1 MPDNDVNPLKEIFE
15 KLHGQITEAE
25 KKGEEINIPKFINEV
40 VDSFTKLRDSLGTT
54 FGQFENSLGKISQLG
69 IPFSKSL
76 SESAHG
82 ISNLKSVF
90 TDLTNKGVAP
100 LGKAAT
106 ALTGPAGIAATGVLI
121 LAKGILDFTK
131 MMADA
136 RVAMAEMSASVGSF
150 GDLAGRTRETFKLAS
165 ELAGK
170 FNYKLDATQ
179 KIIGALVS
187 AGIEPSA
194 ENIKALI
201 KDFTELQIGL
211 GITSGT
217 TQSVV
222 KYLRQEY
229 NVKGDELVRT
239 LALIKGHKELNMT
252 TDNYLQT
259 VVNLARGM
267 IDFGIGAYSISK
279 NLRTA
284 VTEIGLGAERAQ
296 TYVKEMMM
304 GPRQAGLG
312 QRAFLAERLGV
323 GGGNV
328 LSGAAQIGY
337 GMQPAMLGKEVIKM
351 ASREMG
357 FGNLPSR
364 EEMKKGTNEQWGMG
378 AQIAQFAKQ
387 FGVNERTVYE
397 ELGLPVKKQLEPL
410 ESMAGDAKEMSGKMT
425 GGLKV
430 ISESRY
436 FLQKIEGWMQKQ
448 YLGFAGKSEKE
459 QLKLGAKGITEL
471 MKAMPGGGGLGYATD
486 ILLNTTKAN
495 AAKKESIKNN
505 IEKKHM
511 GGSLSSIPRF
521 HDGVGPNELMAIL
534 DKREGVVNQK
544 GMQTIGEGGLN
555 KINQGGALNNIQINV
570 SVLIPILKQ
579 AIEDTVKRILNENP
593 NVIAMG

>member
-1 MPDNDVNPLKEIFE
+1 MPDNDINPLKNIFE
-15 KLHGQITEAE
+15 KLQGQITEAE
-25 KKGEEINIPKFINEV
+25 KRGENINIPKFINEV
-40 VDSFTKLRDSLGTT
+40 VDSFTKLRDTLGTT
-54 FGQFENSLGKISQLG
+54 FGQFENSIGKISQLG

-76 SESAHG
+76 TESAHG
-82 ISNLKSVF
+82 ISNLKSVV
-90 TDLTNKGVAP
+90 TDLTNKGIAP

-106 ALTGPAGIAATGVLI
+106 ALSGPAGIAATGVLV

-150 GDLAGRTRETFKLAS
+150 GDLAGRTRETFKLAAD
-165 ELAGK
+165 LAGK

-194 ENIKALI
+194 KNVRALI
-201 KDFTELQIGL
+201 KDFSELQIGL
-211 GITSGT
+211 GITANT

-229 NVKGDELVRT
+229 NIKGNELART

-267 IDFGIGAYSISK
+267 MDFGIGAYTISK

-284 VTEIGLGAERAQ
+284 VTEIGLGSERAQ
-296 TYVKEMMM
+296 AYVREMMM

-328 LSGAAQIGY
+328 LGGAAQIGY

-364 EEMKKGTNEQWGMG
+364 EEMGRGTSEQWAMG

-387 FGVNERTVYE
+387 FGINERTVYE
-397 ELGLPVKKQLEPL
+397 ELGLPVKKQIEPL
-410 ESMAGDAKEMSGKMT
+410 TDMAEDTAEMNKTMT
-425 GGLKV
+425 KGLTK
-430 ISESRY
+430 IEESRY
-436 FLQKIEGWMQKQ
+436 FLQKIEGWAQKQ

-459 QLKLGAKGITEL
+459 QLRMGARGITEL
-471 MKAMPGGGGLGYATD
+471 MKAIPGGGGVGYVSD
-486 ILLNTTKAN
+486 VLLNATKAN
-495 AAKKESIKNN
+495 ATK
-505 IEKKHM
+505 KKHM
-511 GGSLSSIPRF
+511 GGTLSMIPRF
-521 HDGVGPNELMAIL
+521 HDGVGPNEMMAIL
-534 DKREGVVNQK
+534 DKREGVVNPM
-544 GMQTIGEGGLN
+544 GMQTIGENGLN
-555 KINQGGALNNIQINV
+555 QINQGRLSGTQINV
-570 SVLIPILKQ
+570 SVNIPILKQ
-579 AIEDTVKRILNENP
+579 LIEDAIMRIFRENP
-593 NVIAMG
+593 NVITMG